1 MELVAES
8 PTNEPGER
16 ERQCPNPTLE
26 PYLRQILVQMG
37 CYRPDPGLE
46 FLGPVWTSHRTVW
59 PVEDLTIVAVDSE
72 SHKQTLIGL
81 VEEAEE
87 ATIEK
92 PQDSLSAT

>member
-1 MELVAES
+1 M
-8 PTNEPGER
+8 
-16 ERQCPNPTLE
+16 
-26 PYLRQILVQMG
+26 
-37 CYRPDPGLE
+37 
-46 FLGPVWTSHRTVW
+46 TSRTVW
-59 PVEDLTIVAVDSE
+59 PVEDSTIVAADSE